1 MSYQNFK
8 ISKPVSIYDI
18 QRAVASSNTGIDRL
32 IKEGNIN
39 KWARYKPERRAGI
52 TMMTHAQRKANHF
65 GLNVPYCRQA
75 VMNAMVYGIMNG
87 DIDTAWEYLRP
98 QGGSTGEAYRFTDFV
113 RDLKDTTD
121 PFYGTVYAPGYF
133 VNAKLPFERAINM
146 SGITKQYD
154 STLDMYYFE
163 INLQV
168 SSVLEITMFNAIGDD
183 IHLQDLIDIPS
194 VYPSDRQWRP
204 VIQVFDGF
212 KRAGEE
218 EWYNRSQPDFSVAG
232 DPITTSQYAQIK
244 VTLDLND
251 SHFQQYVGVNEYLHT
266 CIGIGRCDAT
276 AQYWY
281 EPDGPLFIL
290 PFTNDD
296 PVLPSYIPF
305 KLVSYSARRL
315 KVIGLQWFN
324 SSGTWVADTSQS
336 YYTITKAQLGGTQIR
351 LTLTISKLED
361 QQIDFI
367 PENGTPDA
375 GYDQLKIQAREMI
388 GGGEEEIKYLEPRT
402 SGWQIP
408 NPNHT
413 HIGTGVPSETQ
424 EIYATMYIGDI
435 PAGGYGEYH
444 LWANTGSAQWNEIG
458 YFSIHMI

>member
-1 MSYQNFK
+1 MSYQNSR
-8 ISKPVSIYDI
+8 ISQPVSLYDI
-18 QRAVASSNTGIDRL
+18 QRAVASSITDIGRL

-65 GLNVPYCRQA
+65 GLNVPYCKQA

-98 QGGSTGEAYRFTDFV
+98 RGGTTKEAYRFTDFV
-113 RDLKDTTD
+113 RDLTDTTD

-133 VNAKLPFERAINM
+133 KNARLPFERVINM
-146 SGITKQYD
+146 SGIKKQYD
-154 STLDMYYFE
+154 SAQDMYYFE

-168 SSVLEITMFNAIGDD
+168 SSTLEITFFNAVGDD

-204 VIQVFDGF
+204 VIQIFDGF
-212 KRAGEE
+212 KPAGGE
-218 EWYNRSQPDFSVAG
+218 EWYDRSQPDFSVAG
-232 DPITTSQYAQIK
+232 APITTSQGAQVK
-244 VTLDLND
+244 VTLDLNN
-251 SHFQQYVGVNEYLHT
+251 SHFQQFVGVNEYFHA
-266 CIGIGRCDAT
+266 CIGIGRCDA
-276 AQYWY
+276 AAHLWY
-281 EPDGPLFIL
+281 DPDGPLFLL
-290 PFTNDD
+290 PFTYDD

-305 KLVSYSARRL
+305 KLVSYIARRL
-315 KVIGLQWFN
+315 KVIGLQWLN
-324 SSGTWVADTSQS
+324 TSGTWVADTSQS
-336 YYTITKAQLGGTQIR
+336 YFTIPKAQLGGTQIR

-361 QQIDFI
+361 QQVDFI
-367 PENGTPDA
+367 PENGTPDT
-375 GYDQLKIQAREMI
+375 GYDPLKIQAREMI
-388 GGGEEEIKYLEPRT
+388 GGGSEVTKYLEPRT
-402 SGWQIP
+402 SSWQVP

-413 HIGTGVPSETQ
+413 HIGKGDPSETQ

-435 PAGGYGEYH
+435 PTGGYGEYH
-444 LWANTGSAQWNEIG
+444 LWANSGSAQWNEIG